1 MQVSKGWALD
11 CVDCGQQNKDYS
23 SLLPRIIDTESR
35 HILSPVKPEP
45 GPKRVPLASRL
56 ATLLDVFSPWD
67 GISLSYRQFAAALSG
82 GVTEAAI
89 KKWPHREKFPADVAR
104 LIVTKAKELGIPNV
118 TLEWVL
124 WGEGTGPQKGTKK
137 VPQTS
142 PQQQEHE
149 ELAAGIAEAL
159 RTDLAHNE
167 FGQWSSVEVQRT
179 VIWSLKDLARRL
191 WVLRF
196 PMAETFKLT
205 DEWGTKIGMP
215 TRSLASA
222 SGPDDFSAS
231 PQGR

>member
-1 MQVSKGWALD
+1 VPS
-11 CVDCGQQNKDYS
+11 Y
-23 SLLPRIIDTESR
+23 DTESR
-35 HILSPVKPEP
+35 DILSPVKPES
-45 GPKRVPLASRL
+45 GPKRVPVANRL

-67 GISLSYRQFAAALSG
+67 GISLSYRQFAAALGG

-104 LIVTKAKELGIPNV
+104 LIVTKAKDIGVPDV

-124 WGEGTGPQKGTKK
+124 WGEGSGPQKGTKK
-137 VPQTS
+137 VPQH
-142 PQQQEHE
+142 PQQQEHQ
-149 ELAAGIAEAL
+149 ELATSIAEAL
-159 RTDLAHNE
+159 GTDLAHNE

-196 PMAETFKLT
+196 PMSETFKLT
-205 DEWGTKIGMP
+205 DEWGTKIGLP

-222 SGPDDFSAS
+222 PGTDDFSAA
-231 PQGR
+231 PPAAATGR

>member
-1 MQVSKGWALD
+1 MPS
-11 CVDCGQQNKDYS
+11 Y
-23 SLLPRIIDTESR
+23 DTESR
-35 HILSPVKPEP
+35 DILSPVKPES
-45 GPKRVPLASRL
+45 GPKRVPVANRL

-67 GISLSYRQFAAALSG
+67 GISLSYRQFAAALGG

-104 LIVTKAKELGIPNV
+104 LIVTKAKDIGVADV

-124 WGEGTGPQKGTKK
+124 WGEGSGPQKGTKK
-137 VPQTS
+137 VPK
-142 PQQQEHE
+142 PAQQQEHQ
-149 ELAAGIAEAL
+149 ELATSIAEAL
-159 RTDLAHNE
+159 GTDLAHNE

-196 PMAETFKLT
+196 PMSETFKLT
-205 DEWGTKIGMP
+205 DEWGTKIGLP

-222 SGPDDFSAS
+222 PGTDDFSAA
-231 PQGR
+231 PPAAATGR

>member
-1 MQVSKGWALD
+1 MA
-11 CVDCGQQNKDYS
+11 
-23 SLLPRIIDTESR
+23 
-35 HILSPVKPEP
+35 
-45 GPKRVPLASRL
+45 ARL
-56 ATLLDVFSPWD
+56 AVLLDVFSPWD
-67 GISLSYRQFAAALSG
+67 GISLSYRQFAAALGG

-104 LIVTKAKELGIPNV
+104 QIVTKAKELGITDV

-124 WGEGTGPQKGTKK
+124 WGDGPGPQKGTKK
-137 VPQTS
+137 VPMGSTAPTPA
-142 PQQQEHE
+142 PQEQHRQ
-149 ELAAGIAEAL
+149 LAASIGEAL
-159 RTDLAHNE
+159 LTDLSHNE

-196 PMAETFKLT
+196 PMSETFKLT
-205 DEWGTKIGMP
+205 DEWGSKIGLP
-215 TRSLASA
+215 SRSLASA

>member
-1 MQVSKGWALD
+1 
-11 CVDCGQQNKDYS
+11 
-23 SLLPRIIDTESR
+23 
-35 HILSPVKPEP
+35 
-45 GPKRVPLASRL
+45 LASRL
-56 ATLLDVFSPWD
+56 ATLLDVFSPWE
-67 GISLSYRQFAAALSG
+67 GISLSYRQFAAALGG

-124 WGEGTGPQKGTKK
+124 WGEGVGPQKGTKK
-137 VPQTS
+137 VPQTAS
-142 PQQQEHE
+142 PQQNEHE
-149 ELAAGIAEAL
+149 ELAASIAEAL

-205 DEWGTKIGMP
+205 DEWGTKIGLP

>member
-1 MQVSKGWALD
+1 
-11 CVDCGQQNKDYS
+11 
-23 SLLPRIIDTESR
+23 
-35 HILSPVKPEP
+35 LSPVKPET
-45 GPKRVPLASRL
+45 GPNRVPVASRL
-56 ATLLDVFSPWD
+56 AVLLDVFSPWE
-67 GISLSYRQFAAALSG
+67 GISLSYRQFAAALGG

-104 LIVTKAKELGIPNV
+104 LIVTKAKELGIPDV

-124 WGEGTGPQKGTKK
+124 WGEGSGPQKGTKK
-137 VPQTS
+137 VPQQQGQ
-142 PQQQEHE
+142 QQQEHE
-149 ELAAGIAEAL
+149 ELAVSIAEAL
-159 RTDLAHNE
+159 RTDLGHND

-196 PMAETFKLT
+196 PMSETFKLT
-205 DEWGTKIGMP
+205 DEWGTKIGLP

-222 SGPDDFSAS
+222 PEPDDFSAS

>member
-1 MQVSKGWALD
+1 M
-11 CVDCGQQNKDYS
+11 
-23 SLLPRIIDTESR
+23 
-35 HILSPVKPEP
+35 SPVKPEA
-45 GPKRVPLASRL
+45 GPKRVPVADRL
-56 ATLLDVFSPWD
+56 GLLLDVFSPWE
-67 GISLSYRQFAAALSG
+67 GISLSYRQFAAALGG

-104 LIVTKAKELGIPNV
+104 LIATKAKELGIADV

-124 WGEGTGPQKGTKK
+124 WGEGEGPKKGTKK
-137 VPQTS
+137 VP
-142 PQQQEHE
+142 PAAPQQEHA
-149 ELAAGIAEAL
+149 ELAASIAEAL
-159 RTDLAHNE
+159 RADLGHNE

-196 PMAETFKLT
+196 PMSETFKLT
-205 DEWGTKIGMP
+205 DEWGTKIGLP

-222 SGPDDFSAS
+222 TTPDDFSAAPPT

>member
-1 MQVSKGWALD
+1 M
-11 CVDCGQQNKDYS
+11 
-23 SLLPRIIDTESR
+23 DTESR
-35 HILSPVKPEP
+35 QILSPVKPET
-45 GPKRVPLASRL
+45 GPKRVPVASRL
-56 ATLLDVFSPWD
+56 GVLLDVFSPWE
-67 GISLSYRQFAAALSG
+67 GISLSYRQFAAALGG

-104 LIVTKAKELGIPNV
+104 LIVTKAKELGIPDV

-124 WGEGTGPQKGTKK
+124 WGEGLGPQKGTKK
-137 VPQTS
+137 VPTVTH
-142 PQQQEHE
+142 QQHQEHE
-149 ELAAGIAEAL
+149 ELAASIGEAL

-196 PMAETFKLT
+196 PMSETFKLT
-205 DEWGTKIGMP
+205 DEWGTKIGLP
-215 TRSLASA
+215 SRSLASA
-222 SGPDDFSAS
+222 PGPDDFSAS